1 MFQTYVRNLT
11 HTGPM
16 SFSSLSKQLCTQS
29 SFPARVVGKVQQ
41 QARTQSASNPGPLL
55 MHMTS
60 WRMSRW
66 EPLRYIACSADD
78 VFIHLKII
86 LYYAGSYSFPIIRT
100 KLHTTSVVSPH
111 GAHKSSSCLA
121 RDLLWGQDSCVD
133 GSAAAAALL
142 PSQVS
147 LQPAQWGQQENHIIN
162 PGPRGLTFSWWGCY
176 SLCHKHKPH
185 LPTPFFIF
193 YSCVCFC
200 LYCPFNSISFHKFS
214 RQLFA
219 FSLCP
224 SGLNSALLVLS
235 TIYLFMK
242 VSLSPDIILCGWL
255 GSKHQL
261 LTKTSIW
268 LWYEGGTTKRK
279 LQARVP
285 CHWKADRN
293 MNSCEHGYFV
303 CEFWRSMT
311 YSDNDGFWWN
321 ACDLNRW
328 VRWNLLKKKQKR
340 KEKKKALCQKIKSIF
355 PVLVL
360 VVLFL
365 CACTNGNIHIKPH
378 QFFPLKQFAQ
388 LQYIINWY
396 ETDHVQIVH
405 IWSPFHLC
413 LHTHTHTQTHTH
425 T

>member
-185 LPTPFFIF
+185 LPTPFF
-193 YSCVCFC
+193 YSILVSVSVFIA
-200 LYCPFNSISFHKFS
+200 LSTLFHSINSPDN
-214 RQLFA
+214 
-219 FSLCP
+219 SLL
-224 SGLNSALLVLS
+224 SHSVLLVLILPYWS
-235 TIYLFMK
+235 FQLYI
-242 VSLSPDIILCGWL
+242 SLWKSP
-255 GSKHQL
+255 S
-261 LTKTSIW
+261 
-268 LWYEGGTTKRK
+268 
-279 LQARVP
+279 
-285 CHWKADRN
+285 
-293 MNSCEHGYFV
+293 
-303 CEFWRSMT
+303 
-311 YSDNDGFWWN
+311 
-321 ACDLNRW
+321 
-328 VRWNLLKKKQKR
+328 
-340 KEKKKALCQKIKSIF
+340 ALI
-355 PVLVL
+355 
-360 VVLFL
+360 
-365 CACTNGNIHIKPH
+365 
-378 QFFPLKQFAQ
+378 
-388 LQYIINWY
+388 
-396 ETDHVQIVH
+396 
-405 IWSPFHLC
+405 
-413 LHTHTHTQTHTH
+413 
-425 T
+425 